1 MDNRDVIL
9 AELEACEQLLKYNS
23 DKVDKNILKRRSGA
37 QNDAGS
43 NDFIIFDSYNVKYME
58 QYDMSSSCVKCPNV
72 RATNHSNHW

>member
-23 DKVDKNILKRRSGA
+23 DEVDKNILKRRSGA

-43 NDFIIFDSYNVKYME
+43 DDFIIFDSYNVK
-58 QYDMSSSCVKCPNV
+58 
-72 RATNHSNHW
+72 

>member
-23 DKVDKNILKRRSGA
+23 DEVDKNILKRHSGA

-43 NDFIIFDSYNVKYME
+43 DDFIIFDSYNVK
-58 QYDMSSSCVKCPNV
+58 
-72 RATNHSNHW
+72 